1 MCARAF
7 KVQLVFK
14 RQISHF
20 LGLWSH
26 SGKLANVGAS
36 IPVEENHRSSCQ
48 KYIPYRASSGRAWT
62 TKWGWLASHL
72 QATANSITVFPVT
85 PLRLLT
91 IKCDLITKA
100 LMDINRGQWTLSHLL
115 LSSLPR
121 PLHPITVPSG
131 PHPIKFLHMRKR
143 LTLWLYCRS
152 SPSHPSLSRSPSHHS
167 SPSHPSQHPALQ
179 VDYRIS
185 RDLIIRTFVVHV
197 LAGKVIFIAAG

>member
-1 MCARAF
+1 M
-7 KVQLVFK
+7 LL
-14 RQISHF
+14 F
-20 LGLWSH
+20 LS
-26 SGKLANVGAS
+26 KKNQ
-36 IPVEENHRSSCQ
+36 RSSFR
-48 KYIPYRASSGRAWT
+48 KNIPYRASSGTAWT
-62 TKWGWLASHL
+62 TKWGWLASRL

-91 IKCDLITKA
+91 IKCYKNTKV
-100 LMDINRGQWTLSHLL
+100 LMVINRGRWTLSHLL
-115 LSSLPR
+115 LSNLPR

-185 RDLIIRTFVVHV
+185 RDLIIRSFLRSCLGWKSDFHCSR
-197 LAGKVIFIAAG
+197 VIC